1 LRKEQIILARTI
13 QRTQEPRHT
22 RTCVGLSVYR
32 LYSKVAKIRRANN
45 KGCL

>member
-1 LRKEQIILARTI
+1 MREEQTIPARAV
-13 QRTQEPRHT
+13 QRTQEPRYA
-22 RTCVGLSVYR
+22 RTSIGLSVYR